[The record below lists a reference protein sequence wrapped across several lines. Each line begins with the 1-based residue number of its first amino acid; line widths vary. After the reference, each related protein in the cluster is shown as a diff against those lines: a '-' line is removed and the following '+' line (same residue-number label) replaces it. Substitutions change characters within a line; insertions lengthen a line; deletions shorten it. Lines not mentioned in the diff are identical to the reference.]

1 MRWFNKSTIAKT
13 NFITQFLILTF
24 GKHAYWIK
32 IGMIY
37 IITILF
43 VSIDKISLV
52 RLTTHLLI
60 YILIFV
66 SLKLGSKCL
75 FGYSVWQVICFR
87 GFVIISFFRD

>member
-52 RLTTHLLI
+52 
-60 YILIFV
+60 
-66 SLKLGSKCL
+66 
-75 FGYSVWQVICFR
+75 
-87 GFVIISFFRD
+87 